1 MPDPNLIIML
11 LFVTIIVVVS
21 LVAWLISEKIKQTST
36 KNSLIHDQGF
46 MLALREYKEKT
57 ERRITALESEV
68 FEKGSKSDGESAP
81 DSPDSA
87 SIKSDSASE
96 QSPSES

>member
-1 MPDPNLIIML
+1 MVDWSLVVIL
-11 LFVTIIVVVS
+11 LFITIIVVVS

-57 ERRITALESEV
+57 ERRISTLESEV
-68 FEKGSKSDGESAP
+68 FEKGSKSGGEST
-81 DSPDSA
+81 PDSA
-87 SIKSDSASE
+87 SIKTDSASE